1 MHISRE
7 KQIHR
12 KTETWRSAAFDL
24 CGRKDQTPPVYH
36 GLLMVLLKTAS
47 SHTAILLEKPSGQE
61 MNWVYWFNLEAW
73 FFSSTASHH
82 SSLCAPAWAPHGDV
96 RMQSPSR
103 KFHSRAGTSRPMNCF
118 TLTGWGTI
126 HSTALT
132 RGICERKLQS
142 WALVSLLPLSLYKN
156 NFYHIF

>member
-73 FFSSTASHH
+73 FSHVQLSQRQLKIIRQPPIIRVSVLLPELHMEMWECKALHVNFTLELGPLGPWTASHSLAGAQYTRLH
-82 SSLCAPAWAPHGDV
+82 SHVAFVKESCKVEHL
-96 RMQSPSR
+96 
-103 KFHSRAGTSRPMNCF
+103 
-118 TLTGWGTI
+118 
-126 HSTALT
+126 
-132 RGICERKLQS
+132 
-142 WALVSLLPLSLYKN
+142 
-156 NFYHIF
+156 